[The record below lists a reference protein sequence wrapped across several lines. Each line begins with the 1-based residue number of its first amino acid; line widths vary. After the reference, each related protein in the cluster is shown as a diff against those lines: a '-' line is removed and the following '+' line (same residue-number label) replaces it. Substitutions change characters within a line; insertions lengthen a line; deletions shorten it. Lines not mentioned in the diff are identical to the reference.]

1 MGYEGRDLLQR
12 VNLTIAPGD
21 RIALLGRNGAGK
33 STLMKLLAGELA
45 ALSGT
50 RTEARD
56 LALGYFAQ
64 HQLEQLAVTDSALG
78 NLKRLAGSL
87 GTRATEQE
95 LRDFLAGFGFVGGA
109 GVRAG
114 GGRFPGARRRA

>member
-1 MGYEGRDLLQR
+1 MLIRRFSLNLGSRQTAASLLTLENQSVGYEGRELLNR
-12 VNLTIAPGD
+12 VNLTITPGD

-64 HQLEQLAVTDSALG
+64 HQLEQLSVNDSPLG
-78 NLKRLAGSL
+78 NLKRLGGPL
-87 GTRATEQE
+87 GTPRHGTGTA
-95 LRDFLAGFGFVGGA
+95 
-109 GVRAG
+109 
-114 GGRFPGARRRA
+114 